1 MRILGHLLWLSITLF
16 LVMFAIVFVTSN
28 KTLITLYL
36 WPFDSVLTAPV
47 WLLILSSF
55 IIGGLLSAIL
65 LWWQWLT
72 IRAKLWRLEGR
83 FNKLQAGTGEMT
95 AEPAVKQGDED
106 QHDYRQQGYSQQGY
120 GQQGYGQHDSD
131 QHDSGQQSGSAASN
145 QLTADRRL
153 G

>member
-1 MRILGHLLWLSITLF
+1 MRTLGRLLWLSITLF
-16 LVMFAIVFVTSN
+16 LVMFAIVFAASN
-28 KTLITLYL
+28 KTHITLYL
-36 WPFDSVLTAPV
+36 WPFDSALTAPV

-65 LWWQWLT
+65 LWGQWLT

-83 FNKLQAGTGEMT
+83 FNRLQARTDEMT

-106 QHDYRQQGYSQQGY
+106 QHDYRH
-120 GQQGYGQHDSD
+120 QGYGQHDS
-131 QHDSGQQSGSAASN
+131 GQQGESTASN